1 MFKTNTF
8 ITIITVTKIQTTK
21 TMKQFQHLD
30 QDVNEVEEVDEDRV
44 VELPQLL
51 LPVDILGG
59 VEPLDALGAHEETH
73 HLTHR

>member
-1 MFKTNTF
+1 MVHVDEQQVDVFNLLLPPGGLRT
-8 ITIITVTKIQTTK
+8 
-21 TMKQFQHLD
+21 LD

-59 VEPLDALGAHEETH
+59 VEPLDALGANEETH